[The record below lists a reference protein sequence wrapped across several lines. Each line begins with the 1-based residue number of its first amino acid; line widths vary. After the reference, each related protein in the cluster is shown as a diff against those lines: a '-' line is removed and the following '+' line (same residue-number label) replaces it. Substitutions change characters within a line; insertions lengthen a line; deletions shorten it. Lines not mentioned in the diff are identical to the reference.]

1 MTISTSLLF
10 DRSVQLMTKQQG
22 DLASIQERVATG
34 KELVRPSDSP
44 ELAVNIARIKS
55 TIGQLDAYKNSLNSV
70 NDRLRI
76 EESYLDGV
84 KDVLIKVKQL
94 TLQGSNGTMT
104 GRDREVIAIEIDE
117 LTAEI
122 KNLAN
127 GTDANGNFVF
137 GGSRV
142 ATEPFAEDET
152 GIIRYQGDNYR
163 SNIDYTSNRRS
174 SIGRNGLDVFKPILS
189 GQFLDPIPAI
199 YELTL
204 GGTLEPGDSHSL
216 QIDGKSFSY
225 EVRPGDNVDAV
236 FGRLAHSLNEADGL
250 GQLQN
255 IEAQVVDGRLQIRA
269 VDGIARTISSSTT
282 NGSTVTDDVEV
293 LAITD
298 SDTAITVASLS
309 GTMERG
315 DAISLSI
322 GARSMTYHV
331 TGDEGS
337 LSPTTP
343 EAVLSALK
351 EAAESS
357 GLFSQSVS
365 FELTATEPAELQIQ
379 PLRENIG
386 VVSFNAIERTNIND
400 QTLNITMVQKP
411 TPPLPERIEF
421 FEALQEVSSLLRT
434 GTQDQVQAKLD
445 HLDQMIDISTLSLA
459 DIGAEMNS
467 INNELSVNDDIKLQL
482 EATLAGKEDLDYA
495 SAITELQAKM
505 MSLEA
510 AQSSFAKI
518 SQLSLFD
525 YIR

>member
-1 MTISTSLLF
+1 MTISTALLF
-10 DRSVQLMTKQQG
+10 DRSVQLMTKQQS

-44 ELAVNIARIKS
+44 ELAVNISRIKS

-76 EESYLDGV
+76 EESYLDGA
-84 KDVLIKVKQL
+84 KDVLIKMKQL

-104 GRDREVIAIEIDE
+104 GRDREVIALELDE

-127 GTDANGNFVF
+127 GTDANGNFLF

-142 ATEPFAEDET
+142 STEPYSEDKS

-174 SIGRNGLDVFKPILS
+174 SIGRNGLDVFKPVLS

-199 YELTL
+199 YELAL
-204 GGTLEPGDSHSL
+204 GGTLEPGDSYSL
-216 QIDGKSFSY
+216 QIDGQPFSY
-225 EVRPGDNVDAV
+225 EVRPGDDVDAV
-236 FGRLAHSLNEADGL
+236 LGRLAYSLNAASGL

-255 IEAQVVDGRLQIRA
+255 IEAQVVDGRLHVTA
-269 VDGIARTISSSTT
+269 VDGIARTVSAGTT
-282 NGSTVTDDVEV
+282 NGLTVTDDIEA
-293 LAITD
+293 LAVTD
-298 SDTAITVASLS
+298 SETAITVASLS

-315 DAISLSI
+315 DTLSLSI
-322 GARSMTYHV
+322 GSRSMTYHI
-331 TGDEGS
+331 TGDEGG

-343 EAVLSALK
+343 EAVLSELK
-351 EAAESS
+351 AAAESS

-365 FELTATEPAELQIQ
+365 FQVTTTEPVELQIQ
-379 PLRENIG
+379 PLRENVG

-400 QTLNITMVQKP
+400 QSANIKMVQKP

-421 FEALQEVSSLLRT
+421 FEALQEVSALLRS
-434 GTQDQVQAKLD
+434 GTQDQIQAKLD
-445 HLDQMIDISTLSLA
+445 QLDQMIDITTLSLA

-467 INNELSVNDDIKLQL
+467 IDNELSVNDDIKAQL

-505 MSLEA
+505 MALEA

>member
-1 MTISTSLLF
+1 MTISTALLF

-44 ELAVNIARIKS
+44 ELAVNISRIKS

-76 EESYLDGV
+76 EESYLGGA
-84 KDVLIKVKQL
+84 KDVLIKMKQL

-104 GRDREVIAIEIDE
+104 GRDREVIALEIDE
-117 LTAEI
+117 LTSEM

-127 GTDANGNFVF
+127 GIDANGNFLF

-142 ATEPFAEDET
+142 ATEPYAEDET

-174 SIGRNGLDVFKPILS
+174 SIGRNGLDVFRPVLS

-204 GGTLEPGDSHSL
+204 GGKLEPGDSYSL
-216 QIDGKSFSY
+216 QIDGQPFFY
-225 EVRPGDNVDAV
+225 EIRPGDDVDAIL
-236 FGRLAHSLNEADGL
+236 GRLAYSLNEANGL
-250 GQLQN
+250 GQIAN
-255 IEAQVVDGRLQIRA
+255 IEAQVVDGRLQIQA
-269 VDGIARTISSSTT
+269 IDGIARTISSDST
-282 NGSTVTDDVEV
+282 NGSTVIDDLEV
-293 LAITD
+293 LAETD
-298 SDTAITVASLS
+298 SETAITVASLS

-315 DAISLSI
+315 DALSLSI
-322 GARSMTYHV
+322 GTRSITYHI
-331 TGDEGS
+331 TGDEGG

-343 EAVLSALK
+343 EAVLFALK

-357 GLFSQSVS
+357 GLFSQSAS
-365 FELTATEPAELQIQ
+365 FQMTATEPTGLQIR
-379 PLRENIG
+379 PLRESSG
-386 VVSFNAIERTNIND
+386 AVSFNAIERTNIND
-400 QTLNITMVQKP
+400 QASSITLVQKP
-411 TPPLPERIEF
+411 IPALPERIEF
-421 FEALQEVSSLLRT
+421 FEALQEVSLLLRT
-434 GTQDQVQAKLD
+434 GSQDQIQAKLD
-445 HLDQMIDISTLSLA
+445 HLDQMIDITTLSLA

-467 INNELSVNDDIKLQL
+467 IDNELSVNDDVKLQL

-505 MSLEA
+505 MALEA

>member
-22 DLASIQERVATG
+22 DLASIQERVSTG

-44 ELAVNIARIKS
+44 ELAVNISRIKS
-55 TIGQLDAYKNSLNSV
+55 TMGQLDAYKNSLSSV

-76 EESYLDGV
+76 EESYLDGA
-84 KDVLIKVKQL
+84 KDVLIKMKQL
-94 TLQGSNGTMT
+94 TLQGSNGTMA
-104 GRDREVIAIEIDE
+104 GRDREVIALEIDE
-117 LTAEI
+117 LTSEI

-127 GTDANGNFVF
+127 GADANGNFLF
-137 GGSRV
+137 AGSRV
-142 ATEPFAEDET
+142 ATAPYAEDDT

-163 SNIDYTSNRRS
+163 SNIDYTANRRS

-204 GGTLEPGDSHSL
+204 GGTLEPGDIYNLHVDGESL
-216 QIDGKSFSY
+216 SY
-225 EVRPGDNVDAV
+225 EVRPGDEVDDV
-236 FGRLAHSLNEADGL
+236 LGRLADTLNDANRL

-255 IEAQVVDGRLQIRA
+255 MEAQVVDGALQIQA
-269 VDGIARTISSSTT
+269 VDGIARTISSDSTS
-282 NGSTVTDDVEV
+282 GLMVTDDLEALSV
-293 LAITD
+293 TD
-298 SDTAITVASLS
+298 SQTAITVASLS
-309 GTMERG
+309 GTMER
-315 DAISLSI
+315 DDLLTLSI
-322 GARSMTYHV
+322 GARSMTYNIR
-331 TGDEGS
+331 GDEGG

-357 GLFSQSVS
+357 GLFSQSVT
-365 FELTATEPAELQIQ
+365 FQMTATEPPELQIKA
-379 PLRENIG
+379 LRENIG
-386 VVSFNAIERTNIND
+386 TVAFDAIERTNIND
-400 QTLNITMVQKP
+400 QTSAITMVQKP
-411 TPPLPERIEF
+411 TPPLPERVEF
-421 FEALQEVSSLLRT
+421 FEALQEVSLLLRT
-434 GTQDQVQAKLD
+434 GTQNQIQAKLD
-445 HLDQMIDISTLSLA
+445 HLDQMIDITTLSLA
-459 DIGAEMNS
+459 DIGADMNS
-467 INNELSVNDDIKLQL
+467 IDNELAINDDIKLQL
-482 EATLAGKEDLDYA
+482 ESTLAGKEDLDYA

-505 MSLEA
+505 MALEA

>member
-1 MTISTSLLF
+1 MTISTALLF
-10 DRSVQLMTKQQG
+10 DRSVQLMTKQQS

-55 TIGQLDAYKNSLNSV
+55 TIGQLDGYKSSLNGV

-76 EESYLDGV
+76 EESYLGGA
-84 KDVLIKVKQL
+84 KDVLIKMKQL
-94 TLQGSNGTMT
+94 TLQGSNGSMT
-104 GRDREVIAIEIDE
+104 GRDREVIAVEIDE
-117 LTAEI
+117 LTSEL

-127 GTDANGNFVF
+127 GADANGNFLF

-142 ATEPFAEDET
+142 ATAPYKEDEA
-152 GIIRYQGDNYR
+152 GVIRYQGDNYR

-189 GQFLDPIPAI
+189 GEFSDPIPAI

-204 GGTLEPGDSHSL
+204 GGTLEPGDMYNL
-216 QIDGKSFSY
+216 QIDGRSLSY
-225 EVRPGDNVDAV
+225 EVRPGDDRDAV
-236 FGRLAHSLNEADGL
+236 LGRLAFNLNEATQS

-255 IEAQVVDGRLQIRA
+255 IEAQVVDGALQIRA
-269 VDGIARTISSSTT
+269 VDGIARTISSDST
-282 NGSTVTDDVEV
+282 NGLAATDD
-293 LAITD
+293 LKALTLTD
-298 SDTAITVASLS
+298 SQTAITMASLS

-315 DAISLSI
+315 DAVTLSI
-322 GARSMTYHV
+322 GARSLTYHIV
-331 TGDEGS
+331 GDEGG

-351 EAAESS
+351 DAAESS
-357 GLFSQSVS
+357 ALFSQS
-365 FELTATEPAELQIQ
+365 ATFQISEADPTELQIH
-379 PLRENIG
+379 PLRDNIG
-386 VVSFNAIERTNIND
+386 IITVDAIERTSINN
-400 QTLNITMVQKP
+400 QTINITTVQKP

-421 FEALQEVSSLLRT
+421 FEALQEVSLLLRT
-434 GTQDQVQAKLD
+434 GTQDQIQAKLD
-445 HLDQMIDISTLSLA
+445 HLDQMIDITTLSLA
-459 DIGAEMNS
+459 DIGAEMGS
-467 INNELSVNDDIKLQL
+467 IDNELSVNADIKLQL
-482 EATLAGKEDLDYA
+482 ESTLAGKEDLDYA

-505 MSLEA
+505 MALEA

>member
-1 MTISTSLLF
+1 
-10 DRSVQLMTKQQG
+10 
-22 DLASIQERVATG
+22 
-34 KELVRPSDSP
+34 
-44 ELAVNIARIKS
+44 
-55 TIGQLDAYKNSLNSV
+55 
-70 NDRLRI
+70 
-76 EESYLDGV
+76 
-84 KDVLIKVKQL
+84 
-94 TLQGSNGTMT
+94 
-104 GRDREVIAIEIDE
+104 
-117 LTAEI
+117 
-122 KNLAN
+122 
-127 GTDANGNFVF
+127 
-137 GGSRV
+137 
-142 ATEPFAEDET
+142 
-152 GIIRYQGDNYR
+152 
-163 SNIDYTSNRRS
+163 
-174 SIGRNGLDVFKPILS
+174 
-189 GQFLDPIPAI
+189 
-199 YELTL
+199 
-204 GGTLEPGDSHSL
+204 
-216 QIDGKSFSY
+216 
-225 EVRPGDNVDAV
+225 
-236 FGRLAHSLNEADGL
+236 
-250 GQLQN
+250 
-255 IEAQVVDGRLQIRA
+255 
-269 VDGIARTISSSTT
+269 
-282 NGSTVTDDVEV
+282 
-293 LAITD
+293 
-298 SDTAITVASLS
+298 
-309 GTMERG
+309 MERG